1 MVDGTSS
8 KGKRLQSLHEGTHG
22 ISFGT
27 VLPISYLYLKD
38 ETKLH
43 DLIHGSQWVT
53 MSEKMKVGYWNVA
66 GLLNV

>member
-1 MVDGTSS
+1 M
-8 KGKRLQSLHEGTHG
+8 KGHMEFHLEL
-22 ISFGT
+22 
-27 VLPISYLYLKD
+27 SYLYLKD